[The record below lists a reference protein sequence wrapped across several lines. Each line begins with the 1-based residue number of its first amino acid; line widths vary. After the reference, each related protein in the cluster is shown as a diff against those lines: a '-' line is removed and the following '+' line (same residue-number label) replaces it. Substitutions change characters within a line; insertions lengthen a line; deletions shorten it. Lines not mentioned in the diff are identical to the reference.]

1 MQPDGVEILDA
12 DGYTL
17 GVIGKKRFPSERRRQ
32 GPRYALPEA
41 EPRRRGP
48 AVALAREAADFVA
61 TWEYGELDHREHH
74 QGEFLDVFVG
84 WKVTAV
90 ALRHTFGY
98 GARPLSN
105 ERGSG
110 QRLHPNRP
118 KASGAFAPA
127 RRPGDARGHRHRL
140 RPRFADSRA
149 ACGNPPRVGP
159 GPRADHAALARR
171 GCLVEAVGGSDL
183 NGHKTTQASGGV
195 GYGDSLQGTSI
206 GFRRAIVAAGG
217 LCPWRTALHEVA
229 HCCDSLKW
237 EADGRGRFSQTD
249 EWTYIWL
256 SAGCP
261 DGDREEFFAN
271 AAARCWAGVFPGGE
285 FIEALPDMVPP

>member
-1 MQPDGVEILDA
+1 MNAAAVRDFIQTA
-12 DGYTL
+12 
-17 GVIGKKRFPSERRRQ
+17 RRRAALS
-32 GPRYALPEA
+32 PRPVARATLEVIATDCGRGLPTAEQLAEIRRALGQVPE
-41 EPRRRGP
+41 RITR
-48 AVALAREAADFVA
+48 
-61 TWEYGELDHREHH
+61 
-74 QGEFLDVFVG
+74 
-84 WKVTAV
+84 
-90 ALRHTFGY
+90 
-98 GARPLSN
+98 
-105 ERGSG
+105 
-110 QRLHPNRP
+110 
-118 KASGAFAPA
+118 
-127 RRPGDARGHRHRL
+127 
-140 RPRFADSRA
+140 
-149 ACGNPPRVGP
+149 
-159 GPRADHAALARR
+159 ALARR